1 MNPMMARS
9 KKRTAPTAPTIMPA
23 FNSAWKSVP
32 RMLAW
37 HFSLGRKIRRS
48 SEELPKKVWLGFERL
63 LVPAQ
68 ILITYSW
75 LPCNSLIRNWKKQ
88 KTKVQQPYL
97 TWRKSRSINYS
108 YSLVGLC
115 RIILNGNIIKS
126 FSAVGLVIQ
135 LIIVHRS
142 VKSEKKKN
150 KLGLLKRTFMQ
161 KISICSFLRFYACK
175 KSWKTLRFPLAT
187 QSATAFS
194 QEIRKWFFC

>member
-1 MNPMMARS
+1 MLQLKIIYLQTMNPMMARS

-75 LPCNSLIRNWKKQ
+75 LPCNSLIRNWKKNRRQ
-88 KTKVQQPYL
+88 KCNNQTWLDGKVG
-97 TWRKSRSINYS
+97 RSINYS

-142 VKSEKKKN
+142 VKSEKKRIN
-150 KLGLLKRTFMQ
+150 
-161 KISICSFLRFYACK
+161 
-175 KSWKTLRFPLAT
+175 
-187 QSATAFS
+187 
-194 QEIRKWFFC
+194 